1 MDVDGILILA
11 WLLVVIGFIGTLLPL
26 LPGVPLLF
34 CGLLLATWHEDFINV
49 SVLTMVIIGVLTIL
63 AWAVD
68 FFGSLITAKKVGA
81 SKEAMW
87 GVALGALFGIAA
99 GPVGL
104 IFGPAIGAII
114 GELIAHKDS
123 LRATTVGIAAGLGFI
138 LAFIAKIILV
148 VIILCV
154 YAYAYYA
161 A

>member
-11 WLLVVIGFIGTLLPL
+11 WLLVVVGFIGTLVPL

-34 CGLLLATWHEDFINV
+34 GGLLLATWHEQFINV
-49 SVLTMVIIGVLTIL
+49 SITTMVIIAVLAIL

-87 GVALGALFGIAA
+87 GVALGALFGITA

-114 GELIAHKDS
+114 GELIARKDT
-123 LRATTVGIAAGLGFI
+123 LQATTVGVAAGLGFV
-138 LAFIAKIILV
+138 LSFIAKIILV
-148 VIILCV
+148 VIMLCV
-154 YAYAYYA
+154 YAYAYYT
-161 A
+161 